1 MSIWYDDGTVDVAEI
16 NKRGEGT
23 AVEHLGIELTDS
35 SEDTLRGRMTVDAR
49 TIQPAGVVHGGASV
63 LFAETLASWAATYT
77 IDQAKQYAVGLEIN
91 ANHVRPGT
99 GTLYGEVTPLNLGR
113 SVQVWDVRIT
123 NEAGKL
129 VCVSRCTIAVLDVP
143 TQYRTADGA

>member
-1 MSIWYDDGTVDVAEI
+1 MSIWFDNVVDVAEI
-16 NKRGEGT
+16 NKRGQGS

-35 SEDTLRGRMTVDAR
+35 SEDSLRGRMTVDTR
-49 TIQPAGVVHGGASV
+49 TMQPAGVVHGGASV

-77 IDQAKQYAVGLEIN
+77 IDQSKQYAVGLEIN

-99 GTLYGEVTPLNLGR
+99 GTLYGEATPLNLGR

-129 VCVSRCTIAVLDVP
+129 VCVSRCTIAVLDMP
-143 TQYRTADGA
+143 TQYREASAG